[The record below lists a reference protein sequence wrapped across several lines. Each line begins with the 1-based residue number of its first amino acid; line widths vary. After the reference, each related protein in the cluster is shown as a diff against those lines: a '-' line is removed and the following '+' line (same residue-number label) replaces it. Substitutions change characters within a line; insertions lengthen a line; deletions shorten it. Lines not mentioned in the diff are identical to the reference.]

1 LKIQRRSAET
11 PLRDGKE
18 INMWFKREPKNRR
31 LNRGHVLDVKVRS
44 DQVRATRTRLASIA
58 LGVTFGTVFGLY
70 LLWRAGEWALDK
82 FVYENSTFAIQ
93 NIEVQTDGVIAPEQL
108 RRWTNVKPGA
118 NLIALDL
125 AAVKRN
131 LELVSAIDSV
141 SVERVLPR
149 TLKVR
154 VTERDPVAQVN
165 VPTAMASGEI
175 AVSVF
180 QLDMNGYV
188 MKPLDPRLCV
198 IPLLQMSAQ
207 LPVVTGLNVYQ
218 LQPGHRVESPQA
230 QAALQLI
237 GAFDHSPMAGLV
249 DLRRVDV
256 SSPGVV
262 VATTGQGGEITFAL
276 ENLEQQLGRWRK
288 IYDLGQSMNKAI
300 VSADLAVS
308 NNVPVRW
315 TAASIVPA
323 MTPKN
328 SNPVKIRRKNV

>member
-1 LKIQRRSAET
+1 
-11 PLRDGKE
+11 
-18 INMWFKREPKNRR
+18 MWFKHEQKNRR

-44 DQVRATRTRLASIA
+44 DQVRAARTKLASVA

-70 LLWRAGEWALDK
+70 LFWRTGEWALDK

-149 TLKVR
+149 TLKIR

-165 VPTAMASGEI
+165 VPTAAASGEI
-175 AVSVF
+175 VVSVF

-198 IPLLQMSAQ
+198 IPLSQMSAE
-207 LPVVTGLNVYQ
+207 LPAVTGLNGYQ

-276 ENLEQQLGRWRK
+276 EKFGATIGALAENL
-288 IYDLGQSMNKAI
+288 
-300 VSADLAVS
+300 
-308 NNVPVRW
+308 
-315 TAASIVPA
+315 
-323 MTPKN
+323 
-328 SNPVKIRRKNV
+328 